1 MNDPGNTVTDAD
13 GIAADYAKAGF
24 GGALGWGSRPA
35 LLMIDMIEA
44 YFRPGSPFCLP
55 DPEVVDRCAML
66 LEATRRAGTLVVH
79 TRVEYTPGLADG
91 GVFVRKVPALGV
103 LEAGHPDGLGEFV
116 APLRPQAGEVVVV
129 KQYASAFFGTSVAA
143 TLVANGVDSVFV
155 AGVSTSGCVRASATD
170 AMQHGFIPKVV
181 ADACGDR
188 NPAVHDANLFDL
200 DAKYA
205 DVVDLDTACARM
217 AFAD

>member
-1 MNDPGNTVTDAD
+1 MSDPGNTVTDAD

-205 DVVDLDTACARM
+205 DVIDLDTACARM

>member
-1 MNDPGNTVTDAD
+1 MSDPGNTVTDSD

-55 DPEVVDRCAML
+55 DPKVVDRCATL
-66 LEATRRAGTLVVH
+66 LEAARRAGILIVH

-116 APLRPQAGEVVVV
+116 EPLRPQAGEVVVV
-129 KQYASAFFGTSVAA
+129 KQYASAFFGTSVAS

-205 DVVDLDTACARM
+205 DVIDLDTACARM
-217 AFAD
+217 AFTD